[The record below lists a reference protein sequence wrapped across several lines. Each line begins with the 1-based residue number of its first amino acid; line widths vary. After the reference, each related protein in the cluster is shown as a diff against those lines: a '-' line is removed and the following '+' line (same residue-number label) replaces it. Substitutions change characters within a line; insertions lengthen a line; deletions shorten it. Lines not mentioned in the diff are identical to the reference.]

1 MDVRDFEGL
10 TIYKLF
16 IPVVLVINWL
26 MMIVGPSLFP
36 VGYQQY
42 CLIGLIYLLGRLMA
56 ILANL
61 VRMNIAA
68 IWVNRKAEELDQD
81 KNAGQLTVSDEE
93 IYYAFIIPNYQEEL

>member
-1 MDVRDFEGL
+1 
-10 TIYKLF
+10 
-16 IPVVLVINWL
+16 
-26 MMIVGPSLFP
+26 
-36 VGYQQY
+36 
-42 CLIGLIYLLGRLMA
+42 MA

-93 IYYAFIIPNYQEEL
+93 IYYAFIIPNYQEDL